1 MTSQAAPK
9 HPTFANIIH
18 PMQNQQQQTQIQ
30 INSTSNQ
37 QMTVFHQPQ
46 QQTTNNIQILPVQK
60 TVFFFSH
67 N

>member
-9 HPTFANIIH
+9 HPTYANIIH
-18 PMQNQQQQTQIQ
+18 PMQNQQQHQQTQIQ

-60 TVFFFSH
+60 TVFFQS
-67 N
+67 